1 MMRAFSLYNLIKVKT
16 FYTLAF
22 KKLKKPHVYVKNQVS
37 L

>member
-1 MMRAFSLYNLIKVKT
+1 MLRAFSLYNLIKVKT
-16 FYTLAF
+16 FYTLTF